1 MDVDAQQDNILVKL
15 QKSLF
20 SLAKN
25 LNSIAGIIL
34 ILMMFLAAADVILRY
49 LFHRPI
55 IGTMG
60 LIEAMLPLITSLSF
74 AYAES
79 LKGHLKLDFITSRLP
94 KKINSLL
101 ETSTDV
107 LTLGIISFIAFAIFK
122 YANHIK
128 SIGLL
133 VGDITIPVYPFV
145 YIVALG
151 WFLFALAKLAN
162 LVKSRKE
169 SGAQFWT
176 GIVIGVVVL
185 CFFALIPIIRESQFY
200 LSPSMVGFI
209 GVILLLILSF
219 IGMSI
224 GSAMLI
230 VAFVGAMYIKGF
242 PFALNISGVV
252 PYSTASTY
260 NFSVYP
266 LFIYMGTI
274 CFVFGIGEDIFKTVH
289 KWFGHITGGL
299 AIASVIGSAMFA
311 SVSGSGTA
319 NAATMGRV
327 ALPEMKKYNYND
339 KLAAGAVAAGGTLG
353 PLIPP
358 STIFILYGILTQ
370 QSIGK
375 LFIAG
380 ILPGLL
386 KVFLYMIVINV
397 ICKRHPDWGP
407 RAPEK
412 ASVKERISSIRY
424 IWSILFLFV
433 LVIGGLYTGIFTPTE
448 AAGIGAFGALICAIL
463 KEGRKFSFKKFLDSG
478 TETSRTYGN
487 TFLILVGA
495 MVIGTFLS
503 VTRLPFF
510 LADYIGTLAVSRY
523 VIISILIAIFL
534 LLGCI
539 MDILSVVVIVVPIVF
554 PIVTAI
560 GFDPIWFGVLVCWL
574 FEIGALTPPVGIN
587 VFVLKNVA
595 PEVELS
601 DIFAGVAPFY
611 IVDTLAIILLVAF
624 PQISTYLPKL
634 MMG

>member
-1 MDVDAQQDNILVKL
+1 M
-15 QKSLF
+15 QKCLF

-25 LNSIAGIIL
+25 LNFIAGLVL
-34 ILMMFLAAADVILRY
+34 ILMMFLAATDVILRY
-49 LFHRPI
+49 FFHRPLV
-55 IGTMG
+55 GTMG
-60 LIEAMLPLITSLSF
+60 LIEVMLPLITSLSF
-74 AYAES
+74 AYAEV
-79 LKGHLKLDFITSRLP
+79 LKGHLKLDFLTSRLP
-94 KKINSLL
+94 KKINSIL
-101 ETSTDV
+101 ENCTDV
-107 LTLGIISFIAFAIFK
+107 ITLGMLIFVSLAILN
-122 YANHIK
+122 YANYIK
-128 SIGLL
+128 TTGLL
-133 VGDITIPVYPFV
+133 VGDITMFVYPFV
-145 YIVALG
+145 YIVAFG
-151 WFLFALAKLAN
+151 WFLFALAKFAN
-162 LVKSRKE
+162 LVQARKE
-169 SGAQFWT
+169 GGVQFWT
-176 GIVIGVVVL
+176 GIIIGVIIL
-185 CFFALIPIIRESQFY
+185 CLFALIPIMRESEIQ
-200 LSPSMVGFI
+200 LSRSMVGLV
-209 GVILLLILSF
+209 GVILLLIFSF

-224 GSAMLI
+224 GTAMLV
-230 VAFVGAMYIKGF
+230 VAFLGIMYIRGF
-242 PFALNISGVV
+242 PSALNILGLV
-252 PYSTASTY
+252 PYSTASSY

-266 LFIYMGTI
+266 LFIFMGTI
-274 CFVFGIGEDIFKTVH
+274 CFVFGIGENIFKSVH

-299 AIASVIGSAMFA
+299 AMATVIGSALFA

-327 ALPEMKKYNYND
+327 ALPEMKKYKYND
-339 KLAAGAVAAGGTLG
+339 KLAAGSVAAGGTLG

-386 KVFLYMIVINV
+386 KVAIYMIVIN
-397 ICKRHPDWGP
+397 ILCKRYPDWGP

-412 ASVKERISSIRY
+412 ASLKERVISIKY
-424 IWSILFLFV
+424 VWPILFLFI
-433 LVIGGLYTGIFTPTE
+433 LVIGGLYSGIFTPTE

-463 KEGRKFSFKKFLDSG
+463 KEGRGFSFKKFVNSSS
-478 TETSRTYGN
+478 ETSRTYGN

-495 MVIGTFLS
+495 MVISTFLS
-503 VTRLPFF
+503 VTRLPFL
-510 LADYIGTLAVSRY
+510 LADYISNLAVSPY
-523 VIISILIAIFL
+523 VIITILVIIFL
-534 LLGCI
+534 ILGCI

-560 GFDPIWFGVLVCWL
+560 GFDPIWFGVLICWL

-595 PEVELS
+595 PDVALG

-611 IVDTLAIILLVAF
+611 IADILAIILLVAF

>member
-1 MDVDAQQDNILVKL
+1 MGTDSQQDSILIKL

-20 SLAKN
+20 SLAEN
-25 LNSIAGIIL
+25 LNLVAGVIL
-34 ILMMFLAAADVILRY
+34 ILMMFLAAADVFLRY

-74 AYAES
+74 AYAEA
-79 LKGHLKLDFITSRLP
+79 LKGHLKLDFLTSRLP
-94 KKINSLL
+94 KKTNALL
-101 ETSTDV
+101 ENCTDV
-107 LTLGIISFIAFAIFK
+107 ITLGILFFVSIATFK
-122 YANHIK
+122 YANYIR
-128 SIGLL
+128 SSGLL
-133 VGDITIPVYPFV
+133 VGDITLPVYPFV
-145 YIVALG
+145 YVVAFG

-162 LVKSRKE
+162 LVKTSKE
-169 SGAQFWT
+169 EGASFWT
-176 GIVIGVVVL
+176 GAIIGIAVL
-185 CFFALIPIIRESQFY
+185 CLFATIPMLRESGFR
-200 LSPSMVGFI
+200 LSNSMVGFVGI
-209 GVILLLILSF
+209 ILLLAFSF
-219 IGMSI
+219 LGMSI
-224 GSAMLI
+224 GTSMI
-230 VAFVGAMYIKGF
+230 VVAFLGIMYIKGF
-242 PFALNISGVV
+242 PNALNILGLV

-266 LFIYMGTI
+266 LFIFMGTI
-274 CFVFGIGEDIFKTVH
+274 CFVFGIGESIFKTVH

-299 AIASVIGSAMFA
+299 AMASVIGSAMFA

-386 KVFLYMIVINV
+386 KVFLYMIVINI

-407 RAPEK
+407 KAPEK
-412 ASVKERISSIRY
+412 ASLKERILSIRY
-424 IWSILFLFV
+424 IWPILFLFV

-448 AAGIGAFGALICAIL
+448 AAGIGAFGALLCAIL
-463 KEGRKFSFKKFLDSG
+463 KEGRRFSFKKFLDSG
-478 TETSRTYGN
+478 TETSRTNGN

-503 VTRLPFF
+503 ITRLPFF
-510 LADYIGTLAVSRY
+510 LADYIGTLAISRY
-523 VIISILIAIFL
+523 VIISILIVIFL
-534 LLGCI
+534 ILGCI

-595 PEVELS
+595 PDFALG

-611 IVDTLAIILLVAF
+611 IVDMLAIILLVVF

>member
-1 MDVDAQQDNILVKL
+1 MDIDAQQGSILTKL
-15 QKSLF
+15 QKGLF
-20 SLAKN
+20 SLSKN
-25 LNSIAGIIL
+25 LNFIAGIIL

-74 AYAES
+74 AYAEA
-79 LKGHLKLDFITSRLP
+79 LKGHLKLDFLTSKLP

-107 LTLGIISFIAFAIFK
+107 LTLGIITFIAFAIFK
-122 YANHIK
+122 YAKHIK

-133 VGDITIPVYPFV
+133 VGDITLPVYPFV
-145 YIVALG
+145 YLVALG
-151 WFLFALAKLAN
+151 WSLFALSKLSN
-162 LVKSRKE
+162 LIQSKKE
-169 SGAQFWT
+169 VGEQYWK
-176 GIVIGVVVL
+176 GIAIGIAIL
-185 CFFALIPIIRESQFY
+185 CFFALIPIIRESEFY
-200 LSPSMVGFI
+200 LSPSVVGFM

-242 PFALNISGVV
+242 PFALNILGVV

-266 LFIYMGTI
+266 LFIYMGTL

-299 AIASVIGSAMFA
+299 AMATVIGSAMFA

-327 ALPEMKKYNYND
+327 ALPEMKKYKYND
-339 KLAAGAVAAGGTLG
+339 RLAAGSVTAGGTLG

-386 KVFLYMIVINV
+386 KVTLYMMVITFL
-397 ICKRHPDWGP
+397 CKRNPDWGP
-407 RAPEK
+407 PAPEK
-412 ASVKERISSIRY
+412 ASLKERIISLRHV
-424 IWSILFLFV
+424 WAILFLFI
-433 LVIGGLYTGIFTPTE
+433 LVIGGLYVGIFTPTE
-448 AAGIGAFGALICAIL
+448 AAGIGAFGAFICALL
-463 KEGRKFSFKKFLDSG
+463 KKGRNFSFKDFIFSSSD
-478 TETSRTYGN
+478 TSRTYGN

-510 LADYIGTLAVSRY
+510 LADYIGSLAVSRY
-523 VIISILIAIFL
+523 VIISILIVIFL

-595 PEVELS
+595 PEIELS
-601 DIFAGVAPFY
+601 DIFAGVLPFY
-611 IVDTLAIILLVAF
+611 VVDMLAIILMVAF